1 MKYFI
6 AAGLSMFAS
15 AILADPLPSWS
26 ETDTKK
32 AIINFVERV
41 TDPTSPDYVT
51 AEDRVAVFDNDGTLW
66 SEQPVYFQL
75 AYALYSLEKKAA
87 ASDPSILTSDT
98 LRAAASGDVETVIA
112 SGSEGLLEVIAVS
125 HSGMTVN
132 NFQDDV
138 VNWLENARHSTTG
151 KRYTDMVYQPMQELL
166 RYLRDEGFQTYIV
179 SGGGVDFMRAFSK
192 EAYNIPNQQVIGSTG
207 PAEYS
212 NGEIIKLAG
221 DVFLNDK
228 EGKPLGISSRIGK
241 RPIFASG
248 NSDGD
253 FAMLEYTTA
262 GPGPSFGML
271 LHHTD
276 GEREFAY
283 DREGHIG
290 VLNKGLDESGERGWV
305 IIDMASDWKQVWP

>member
-26 ETDTKK
+26 ETDTKQ

-87 ASDPSILTSDT
+87 SDPSILTSDT
-98 LRAAASGDVETVIA
+98 LRAAASGDVETVIE
-112 SGSEGLLEVIAVS
+112 SGSEGLLEVIAVC

-166 RYLRDEGFQTYIV
+166 RYLRDEDFQTYIV

-212 NGEIIKLAG
+212 DGEIIKLAG
-221 DVFLNDK
+221 DVFINDK

-305 IIDMASDWKQVWP
+305 IIDMASDCKQVWP

>member
-26 ETDTKK
+26 ETDTKQ

-87 ASDPSILTSDT
+87 SDPSILTSDT
-98 LRAAASGDVETVIA
+98 LRAAASGDVETVIE

-221 DVFLNDK
+221 DVFINDK

>member
-75 AYALYSLEKKAA
+75 AYALYSLEKKA

-221 DVFLNDK
+221 DVFINDK

>member
-1 MKYFI
+1 
-6 AAGLSMFAS
+6 MFAS

-26 ETDTKK
+26 ETDTKQ

-75 AYALYSLEKKAA
+75 AYALYSLEKKA

-151 KRYTDMVYQPMQELL
+151 KRYSDMVYQPMQELL

-221 DVFLNDK
+221 DVFLNEK

>member
-26 ETDTKK
+26 ETDTKQ

-75 AYALYSLEKKAA
+75 EYALYSLEKKA

-98 LRAAASGDVETVIA
+98 LRAAASGDVETVIE

-166 RYLRDEGFQTYIV
+166 RYLRDEDFQTYIV

-212 NGEIIKLAG
+212 DGEIIKLAG
-221 DVFLNDK
+221 DVFINDK

>member
-1 MKYFI
+1 
-6 AAGLSMFAS
+6 
-15 AILADPLPSWS
+15 
-26 ETDTKK
+26 
-32 AIINFVERV
+32 
-41 TDPTSPDYVT
+41 
-51 AEDRVAVFDNDGTLW
+51 
-66 SEQPVYFQL
+66 
-75 AYALYSLEKKAA
+75 
-87 ASDPSILTSDT
+87 
-98 LRAAASGDVETVIA
+98 
-112 SGSEGLLEVIAVS
+112 
-125 HSGMTVN
+125 
-132 NFQDDV
+132 
-138 VNWLENARHSTTG
+138 
-151 KRYTDMVYQPMQELL
+151 MQELL
-166 RYLRDEGFQTYIV
+166 RYLRDEDFQTYIV

-212 NGEIIKLAG
+212 DGEIIKLAG
-221 DVFLNDK
+221 DVFINDK

>member
-26 ETDTKK
+26 ETDTKQ

-87 ASDPSILTSDT
+87 SDPSILTSDT
-98 LRAAASGDVETVIA
+98 LRAAASGDVETVIE

-132 NFQDDV
+132 SFQDDV

-221 DVFLNDK
+221 DVFINDK

>member
-26 ETDTKK
+26 ETDTKQ

-75 AYALYSLEKKAA
+75 AYALYSLEKKA

-166 RYLRDEGFQTYIV
+166 RYLRDEDFQTYIV

-221 DVFLNDK
+221 DVFINDK

>member
-26 ETDTKK
+26 ETDTKQ

-75 AYALYSLEKKAA
+75 AYALYSLEKKA

-212 NGEIIKLAG
+212 NGEIIKLVG
-221 DVFLNDK
+221 DVFLNEK

>member
-26 ETDTKK
+26 ETDTKQ

-87 ASDPSILTSDT
+87 SDPSILTSDT
-98 LRAAASGDVETVIA
+98 LRAAASGDVETVIE

-166 RYLRDEGFQTYIV
+166 RYLRDEDFQTYIV

-212 NGEIIKLAG
+212 DGEIIKLAG
-221 DVFLNDK
+221 DVFINDK

-276 GEREFAY
+276 GKREFAY

>member
-26 ETDTKK
+26 ETDTKQ

-87 ASDPSILTSDT
+87 SDPSILTSDT
-98 LRAAASGDVETVIA
+98 LRAAASGDVETVIE
-112 SGSEGLLEVIAVS
+112 SGSEELLEVIAVS

-166 RYLRDEGFQTYIV
+166 RYLRDEDFQTYIV

-212 NGEIIKLAG
+212 DGEIIKLAG
-221 DVFLNDK
+221 DVFINDK

>member
-26 ETDTKK
+26 ETDTKQ

-75 AYALYSLEKKAA
+75 AYALYSLEKKA

-151 KRYTDMVYQPMQELL
+151 KRYSDMVYQPMQELL

-212 NGEIIKLAG
+212 NGEIIKLVG
-221 DVFLNDK
+221 DVFLNEK

>member
-26 ETDTKK
+26 ETDTKQ

-87 ASDPSILTSDT
+87 SDPSILTSDT
-98 LRAAASGDVETVIA
+98 LRAAASGDVETVIE

-166 RYLRDEGFQTYIV
+166 RYLRDEDFQTYIV

-221 DVFLNDK
+221 DVFINDK

>member
-26 ETDTKK
+26 ETDTKQ

-75 AYALYSLEKKAA
+75 AYALYSLEKKA

-212 NGEIIKLAG
+212 DGERIKLAG
-221 DVFLNDK
+221 DVFINDK

>member
-26 ETDTKK
+26 ETDTKQ

-87 ASDPSILTSDT
+87 SDPSILTSDT
-98 LRAAASGDVETVIA
+98 LRAAASGDVETVIE

-166 RYLRDEGFQTYIV
+166 RYLRDEDFQTYIV

-212 NGEIIKLAG
+212 DGEIIKLAG
-221 DVFLNDK
+221 DVFINDK

>member
-75 AYALYSLEKKAA
+75 AYALYSLEKKA

>member
-26 ETDTKK
+26 ETDTKQ

-87 ASDPSILTSDT
+87 SDPSILTSDT
-98 LRAAASGDVETVIA
+98 LRAAASGDVETVIE

-166 RYLRDEGFQTYIV
+166 RYLRDEDFQTYIV

-212 NGEIIKLAG
+212 DGEIIKLAG
-221 DVFLNDK
+221 DVFINDK

-262 GPGPSFGML
+262 GPGPRFGML

>member
-26 ETDTKK
+26 ETDTKQ

-41 TDPTSPDYVT
+41 TDPTSRDYVT

-87 ASDPSILTSDT
+87 SDPSILTSDT
-98 LRAAASGDVETVIA
+98 LRAAASGDVETVIE

-166 RYLRDEGFQTYIV
+166 RYLRDEDFQTYIV

-212 NGEIIKLAG
+212 DGEIIKLAG
-221 DVFLNDK
+221 DVFINDK

>member
-26 ETDTKK
+26 ETDTKQ

-75 AYALYSLEKKAA
+75 AYALYSLEKKA

-151 KRYTDMVYQPMQELL
+151 KRYSDMVYQPMQELL

-221 DVFLNDK
+221 DVFLNEK

>member
-26 ETDTKK
+26 ETDTKQ

-87 ASDPSILTSDT
+87 SDPSILTSDT
-98 LRAAASGDVETVIA
+98 LRAAASGDVETVIE

-212 NGEIIKLAG
+212 DGEIIKLAG
-221 DVFLNDK
+221 DVFINDK

>member
-1 MKYFI
+1 
-6 AAGLSMFAS
+6 
-15 AILADPLPSWS
+15 
-26 ETDTKK
+26 
-32 AIINFVERV
+32 V

-87 ASDPSILTSDT
+87 SDPSILTSDT
-98 LRAAASGDVETVIA
+98 LRAAASGDVETVIE

-166 RYLRDEGFQTYIV
+166 RYLRDEDFQTYIV

-212 NGEIIKLAG
+212 DGEIIKLAG
-221 DVFLNDK
+221 DVFINDK

>member
-26 ETDTKK
+26 ETDTKQ

-87 ASDPSILTSDT
+87 SDPSILTSDT
-98 LRAAASGDVETVIA
+98 LRAAASGDVETVIE

-151 KRYTDMVYQPMQELL
+151 KRYSDMVYQPMQELL
-166 RYLRDEGFQTYIV
+166 RYLRDEDFQTYIV

-212 NGEIIKLAG
+212 DGEIIKLAG
-221 DVFLNDK
+221 DVFINDK

>member
-1 MKYFI
+1 
-6 AAGLSMFAS
+6 MFAS

-26 ETDTKK
+26 ETDTKQ

-87 ASDPSILTSDT
+87 SDPSILTSDT
-98 LRAAASGDVETVIA
+98 LRAAASGDVETVIE

-151 KRYTDMVYQPMQELL
+151 KRYSDMVYQPMQELL

-221 DVFLNDK
+221 DVFLNEK

>member
-26 ETDTKK
+26 ETDTKQ

-87 ASDPSILTSDT
+87 SDPSILTSDT
-98 LRAAASGDVETVIA
+98 LRAAASGDVETVIE

-138 VNWLENARHSTTG
+138 VTWLENARHSTTG

-166 RYLRDEGFQTYIV
+166 RYLRDEDFQTYIV

-212 NGEIIKLAG
+212 DGEIIKLAG
-221 DVFLNDK
+221 DVFINDK

>member
-26 ETDTKK
+26 ETDTKQ

-75 AYALYSLEKKAA
+75 AYALHSLEKKA

-98 LRAAASGDVETVIA
+98 LRAAASGDVETVIE

-166 RYLRDEGFQTYIV
+166 RYLRDEDFQTYIV

-212 NGEIIKLAG
+212 DGEIIKLAG
-221 DVFLNDK
+221 DVFINDK

>member
-26 ETDTKK
+26 ETDTKQ

-87 ASDPSILTSDT
+87 SDPSILTSDT
-98 LRAAASGDVETVIA
+98 LRAAASGDVETVIE

-166 RYLRDEGFQTYIV
+166 RYLRDEDFQTYIV

-192 EAYNIPNQQVIGSTG
+192 EAYNIPNQQVIGSTR

-212 NGEIIKLAG
+212 DGEIIKLAG
-221 DVFLNDK
+221 DVFINDK

>member
-1 MKYFI
+1 MNHYPTI
-6 AAGLSMFAS
+6 
-15 AILADPLPSWS
+15 
-26 ETDTKK
+26 TNVTKQ

-87 ASDPSILTSDT
+87 SDPSILTSDT
-98 LRAAASGDVETVIA
+98 LRAAASGDVETVIE

-166 RYLRDEGFQTYIV
+166 RYLRDEDFQTYIV

-212 NGEIIKLAG
+212 DGEIIKLAG
-221 DVFLNDK
+221 DVFINDK

>member
-26 ETDTKK
+26 ETDTKQ

-75 AYALYSLEKKAA
+75 AYALYSLEKKA

-166 RYLRDEGFQTYIV
+166 RYLRDEDFQTYIV

-212 NGEIIKLAG
+212 DGEIIKLAG
-221 DVFLNDK
+221 DVFINDK

>member
-26 ETDTKK
+26 ETDTKQ

-75 AYALYSLEKKAA
+75 AYALYSLEKKA

>member
-1 MKYFI
+1 
-6 AAGLSMFAS
+6 
-15 AILADPLPSWS
+15 
-26 ETDTKK
+26 
-32 AIINFVERV
+32 
-41 TDPTSPDYVT
+41 PTSPDYVT

-87 ASDPSILTSDT
+87 SDPSILTSDT
-98 LRAAASGDVETVIA
+98 LRAAASGDVETVIE

-166 RYLRDEGFQTYIV
+166 RYLRDEDFQTYIV

-212 NGEIIKLAG
+212 DGEIIKLAG
-221 DVFLNDK
+221 DVFINDK

>member
-26 ETDTKK
+26 ETDTKQ

-87 ASDPSILTSDT
+87 SDPSILTSNT
-98 LRAAASGDVETVIA
+98 LRAAASGDVETVIE

-166 RYLRDEGFQTYIV
+166 RYLRDEDFQTYIV

-212 NGEIIKLAG
+212 DGEIIKLAG
-221 DVFLNDK
+221 DVFINDK

>member
-26 ETDTKK
+26 ETDTKQ

-87 ASDPSILTSDT
+87 SDPSILTSNT
-98 LRAAASGDVETVIA
+98 LRAAASGDVETVIE

-166 RYLRDEGFQTYIV
+166 RYLRDEDFQTYIV

-221 DVFLNDK
+221 DVFINDK